1 MKVSKVVMVG
11 MFAGLV
17 AVGGMFNPI
26 TTVNASALS
35 ADELET
41 IEDSV
46 EEITLYT
53 TDYLRVRSEASTDS
67 EILDVYDP
75 DTAVTGIGYEGE
87 WVKIRYDGGVGY
99 MHSDYLTMFGNEK
112 NKNDDD
118 EDETESVDDTPE
130 EDDVDD
136 SEENTKSDAVYAASD
151 LYYNGVIIYDDY
163 RYTWYSENVL
173 PGGGLYIPG
182 RHGDENGY
190 ICDENDYICLASDSL
205 EKGTVI
211 NTPFGK
217 MGKVYDAGT
226 GASDILDV
234 YTNW

>member
-1 MKVSKVVMVG
+1 MKVSKVIIVS

-17 AVGGMFNPI
+17 AFGGMSNPF

-35 ADELET
+35 ADALET

-53 TDYLRVRSEASTDS
+53 TDYLRVRRAASTDS
-67 EILDVYDP
+67 DILDVYDP
-75 DTAVTGIGYEGE
+75 GTSVTAIGYEGE
-87 WVKIRYDGGVGY
+87 WVKVRYDGSVAY
-99 MHSDYLTMFGNEK
+99 MHSDYLTMFGD
-112 NKNDDD
+112 NDESDKDD
-118 EDETESVDDTPE
+118 EPESATEEQPE
-130 EDDVDD
+130 EDS
-136 SEENTKSDAVYAASD
+136 SEEDTESDAIYTASD
-151 LYYNGVIIYDDY
+151 LYYDGIISYGDY
-163 RYTWYSENVL
+163 CYTWYSENVL

-190 ICDENDYICLASDSL
+190 ICDEDNYICLASDSL
-205 EKGTVI
+205 EKGTVV

>member
-1 MKVSKVVMVG
+1 MKVSKVIMVS

-17 AVGGMFNPI
+17 AFGGMSNPF

-35 ADELET
+35 ADALET

-53 TDYLRVRSEASTDS
+53 TDYLRVRRLASTDS
-67 EILDVYDP
+67 DILDVYDP
-75 DTAVTGIGYEGE
+75 GTSVTAIGYEGE
-87 WVKIRYDGGVGY
+87 WVKVRYDGSVAY
-99 MHSDYLTMFGNEK
+99 MHSDYLTMFGD
-112 NKNDDD
+112 NDESDKDD
-118 EDETESVDDTPE
+118 ELESATEEQPE
-130 EDDVDD
+130 EDS
-136 SEENTKSDAVYAASD
+136 SEEDTESDAIYTASD
-151 LYYNGVIIYDDY
+151 LYYDGIISYYDY

-190 ICDENDYICLASDSL
+190 ICDEDNYICLASDSL
-205 EKGTVI
+205 EKGTVV

-217 MGKVYDAGT
+217 MGKVYDTGT